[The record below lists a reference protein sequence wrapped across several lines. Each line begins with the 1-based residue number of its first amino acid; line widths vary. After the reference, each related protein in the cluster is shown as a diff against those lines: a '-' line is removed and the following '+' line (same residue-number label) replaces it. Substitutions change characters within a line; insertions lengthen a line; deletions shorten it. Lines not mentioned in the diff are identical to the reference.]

1 MLRWISWAV
10 VKLSGLL
17 VVLYHRIAE
26 MVKRF
31 DKSMQTRYRPR
42 RLALVAVLVIAG
54 LASVML
60 FVPPYLGLLN
70 DGSFDAV
77 LADVGLA
84 RLDPQ
89 DTSTYFNYYEREYLV
104 GASNAGTGNTP
115 LLLQGVVRVAI
126 LLDELVTRDGLFDLR
141 FLAGIYLAVYL
152 VLIYQLLSR
161 LLTRIGM
168 YAEGLLL
175 SALAVLIFG
184 DSTMITR
191 FASFYT
197 QPLELLLLIG
207 IGACVQSIPQKLDQ
221 YLPQILMAGLVILLM
236 SVNQYCAVLGL
247 MFSLAYWL
255 LIRFR
260 ADARH
265 QALYA
270 LLAIVLCAVSVVQ
283 TGSML
288 QKQTENEK
296 FDQMTRGVLFQA
308 KDPEKALAQF
318 GIDARYSV
326 LTDVYATQS
335 YPLVLPESG
344 ALDEGFLDQYTT
356 MDVLLYYF
364 RHPNNLMGMFEVGV
378 SDAFVM
384 RTDFSGNYEK
394 SAGMPEKA
402 KTLFM
407 ALWSTFK
414 EQSAPQTAASLLL
427 MAVAF
432 LIFLGKNRK
441 KKGVDQMQESAYSTL
456 GMVMFLSVS
465 LELMTV
471 LVMSGDSLLIRET
484 FLMGCLID
492 QMALMVCAEAMRKI
506 EKIETQS

>member
-10 VKLSGLL
+10 VKLSGLI
-17 VVLYHRIAE
+17 VALYHRIADA
-26 MVKRF
+26 VKRF

-42 RLALVAVLVIAG
+42 RLALVAVLVIAV
-54 LASVML
+54 LSSVML
-60 FVPPYLGLLN
+60 FVPPYLGLSN

-77 LADVGLA
+77 LADVGLT

-89 DTSTYFNYYEREYLV
+89 DASMYFNYYEREYLI
-104 GASNAGTGNTP
+104 GASNAGSGDTP
-115 LLLQGVVRVAI
+115 LLLRVMLRVAI
-126 LLDELVTRDGLFDLR
+126 VLDELVTRDGLFDLR
-141 FLAGIYLAVYL
+141 FLAGMYLAIYLL
-152 VLIYQLLSR
+152 LIYQLLSH
-161 LLTRIGM
+161 LLTRIGV

-175 SALAVLIFG
+175 SLFAVLIFG

-197 QPLELLLLIG
+197 RPLELILLIG
-207 IGACVQSIPQKLDQ
+207 IGACVQSIPQKLEK
-221 YLPQILMAGLVILLM
+221 YLPQIVLAVLVILLM
-236 SVNQYCAVLGL
+236 DVNKYCAVMGL
-247 MFSLAYWL
+247 VFSLAYWL
-255 LIRFR
+255 MIRFR

-270 LLAIVLCAVSVVQ
+270 LLAIILCAVSVVQ
-283 TGSML
+283 TGSMT
-288 QKQTENEK
+288 QKQTVNEK
-296 FDQMTRGVLFQA
+296 VDQMTRGVLFQA
-308 KDPEKALAQF
+308 NDPEKALAQF

-344 ALDEGFLDQYTT
+344 ALDEGFLDHYTT

-364 RHPNNLMGMFEVGV
+364 RHPNNLIGMFEVGV
-378 SDAFVM
+378 SDAYVM

-427 MAVAF
+427 LAIAF
-432 LIFLGKNRK
+432 LLFLGKNRK
-441 KKGVDQMQESAYSTL
+441 KDGVDQMQESAYSTL
-456 GMVMFLSVS
+456 GVVMFLSVS
-465 LELMTV
+465 VELMTV

-492 QMALMVCAEAMRKI
+492 QMALMVFAEAMRKI
-506 EKIETQS
+506 KKIETQS